1 MFAAKSPPKGKNK
14 EEWHMGW
21 WDFQP
26 LIEQLTPRRAEW
38 SNSSVIF
45 TPHPTQPT
53 ILARHFSSSKQF
65 NIPSPAPILAALT
78 DFDPPTII
86 SASPNDDWL
95 FAYFPGRGVPGAGC
109 LWFRGPEID
118 NWSLKDYWTL
128 PLGAGVVTASWL
140 GAPREWMADEHGSLL
155 RLPTRGPRTPVSYP
169 TLALVTQNHR
179 LTLCYVRNYIP
190 SLRMFSAPLNQ
201 YSVVHE
207 SSSMPTPEATDN
219 GGLLRLCV
227 TAAIGLGYDESSI
240 LVATRS
246 HIIPLPPGNPNTD
259 HFDMN
264 MSLDFGQSNAE
275 FTTHSEEI
283 YGEESIIEVS
293 EVRLQFDGIMMRLS
307 TQPLPPI
314 QNWEAQLTNLVFVCK
329 NPIVPELGVVHNE
342 ETRAAMFLVASFLDF
357 GDYSNLP
364 QSKIVCYSML
374 RHATPDIK
382 QSAWSCYQAGT
393 RTYTDGVLGFLIP
406 TKPLQGVDASL
417 LAGILDTS
425 GSFLAGKSKD
435 KEVQIGLTT
444 VLEIP
449 TLFEYDKEWEPSP
462 IFTSATKVGKEVP
475 IHAVFSPNEM
485 LLCTVSSTVRATQT
499 SVHTVPMRRASRAFK
514 ARFPSILPLS
524 FGLASAILSRK
535 STADFTHLLSLSTMP
550 MEEVGHILFQVLTIV
565 ETQSRGKLGT
575 LTWQTLGVA
584 LEVYRLRSL
593 RAKDE
598 DDRDNLTARWQTAHD
613 LCSLAACNATFEDC
627 KDSEG
632 PDFHAVWQFI
642 GICGWVVNF
651 IEKVMK
657 EAMLINATNKPL
669 SPSESDDLFGA
680 ESTIST
686 DHYEVPCLLHLVHP
700 RALVNLRQALSNVR
714 NFRNSL
720 GSLTTRGENSQ
731 IAKDVLIDLV
741 DCSGVDLNAL
751 DPLLDEFILKS
762 KGIEV
767 EETRRSFALCEPTTS
782 MEPQLQENIR
792 RLCESGVISKSR
804 LYVKPHELVDG
815 FENLSLEG
823 PRKEQYKDVV
833 SKGVLIKRQ
842 LCVRCL
848 RCDGLSEAA
857 KDGPRSGASSMSL
870 RWRAWERKWVPGC
883 VCGGSWLTAKT

>member
-26 LIEQLTPRRAEW
+26 LVEQLTPRRAEW

-53 ILARHFSSSKQF
+53 IQARHFSSSKQF

-78 DFDPPTII
+78 DFDPPTVI
-86 SASPNDDWL
+86 SVSPNDDWL
-95 FAYFPGRGVPGAGC
+95 FAYFPGRGVPGAAC
-109 LWFRGPEID
+109 LWCRGPEID
-118 NWSLKDYWTL
+118 SWKLKDHWTL
-128 PLGAGVVTASWL
+128 QLGAGVVTASWL
-140 GAPREWMADEHGSLL
+140 GAPRQWTADEHGSFL

-190 SLRMFSAPLNQ
+190 SLKMFSAPLNQ

-207 SSSMPTPEATDN
+207 NSSVPTPEATDN

-246 HIIPLPPGNPNTD
+246 HIIPLPPGNPDTD

-275 FTTHSEEI
+275 STSHSEEV

-293 EVRLQFDGIMMRLS
+293 EVRLQFDGIMMHLQ

-329 NPIVPELGVVHNE
+329 IPSVPELGVIQNE
-342 ETRAAMFLVASFLDF
+342 ETKAAMYLVASFLDF

-364 QSKIVCYSML
+364 QSKIVCYSMS
-374 RHATPDIK
+374 RHATPDTN
-382 QSAWSCYQAGT
+382 QSAWSCHQAGT
-393 RTYTDGVLGFLIP
+393 RTFTEGVLGFLAP
-406 TKPLQGVDASL
+406 TKPLQGVNASL
-417 LAGILDTS
+417 LVGILDTS
-425 GSFLAGKSKD
+425 GSFIAGQTKD
-435 KEVQIGLTT
+435 KEVRIGLTT

-449 TLFEYDKEWEPSP
+449 TLFEYDKEWESSP
-462 IFTSATKVGKEVP
+462 IFASATKVGKEVP

-485 LLCTVSSTVRATQT
+485 LLCTISSTVRATQT
-499 SVHTVPMRRASRAFK
+499 SVHTIPMRRASRAFK
-514 ARFPSILPLS
+514 ASILPLS
-524 FGLASAILSRK
+524 SGLASAILSRK
-535 STADFTHLLSLSTMP
+535 STADYTHLLSLSTMP

-598 DDRDNLTARWQTAHD
+598 NDRDNLTARWQTAHD
-613 LCSLAACNATFEDC
+613 LCSLAACNAAFEDC
-627 KDSEG
+627 RDQEG
-632 PDFHAVWQFI
+632 PDLHAVWQFI
-642 GICGWVVNF
+642 GICGWVINF
-651 IEKVMK
+651 VEKVMK
-657 EAMLINATNKPL
+657 EAMLINATNKP
-669 SPSESDDLFGA
+669 SSSETDDLFGA
-680 ESTIST
+680 ESIAST
-686 DHYEVPCLLHLVHP
+686 DHYEVPCLLHIVHP
-700 RALVNLRQALSNVR
+700 RALVNLKQALSNVR
-714 NFRNSL
+714 DFRSTL

-731 IAKDVLIDLV
+731 IAKDVLVDLV

-751 DPLLDEFILKS
+751 NPLLDEFILKS

-782 MEPQLQENIR
+782 MEPQLQENVK

-804 LYVKPHELVDG
+804 LYIKPHELIDG
-815 FENLSLEG
+815 FENLNLEG
-823 PRKEQYKDVV
+823 PRKEQDKDVV
-833 SKGVLIKRQ
+833 SKGVLMKRQ
-842 LCVRCL
+842 PCVRCL

-857 KDGPRSGASSMSL
+857 KDGTRSGAGSVSL
-870 RWRAWERKWVPGC
+870 RWRTWERKWVPGC
-883 VCGGSWLTAKT
+883 VCGGLWVTAKT

>member
-26 LIEQLTPRRAEW
+26 LVEKLTPRRAEW

-118 NWSLKDYWTL
+118 NWILKDYWTP

-140 GAPREWMADEHGSLL
+140 GAPREWTADEHGSFL
-155 RLPTRGPRTPVSYP
+155 RLPTRGPKTPVSYP
-169 TLALVTQNHR
+169 TLALVTQNHQ

-190 SLRMFSAPLNQ
+190 SLKMFSTPLNQ
-201 YSVVHE
+201 YSLVNE
-207 SSSMPTPEATDN
+207 NSSMPTPEATDN

-227 TAAIGLGYDESSI
+227 TAAIGLGYDG
-240 LVATRS
+240 AT
-246 HIIPLPPGNPNTD
+246 PDTD
-259 HFDMN
+259 QFDMN

-275 FTTHSEEI
+275 STTHSEEI

-307 TQPLPPI
+307 TQPLLPI
-314 QNWEAQLTNLVFVCK
+314 QNWESQLTNLVFVCK
-329 NPIVPELGVVHNE
+329 TPSAPELGVAQNE
-342 ETRAAMFLVASFLDF
+342 TKAAMYLVASFLDF

-374 RHATPDIK
+374 RHATPDTK
-382 QSAWSCYQAGT
+382 QSAWSCHQAGT
-393 RTYTDGVLGFLIP
+393 RTYTDGVLGFLVP

-417 LAGILDTS
+417 LVGILDTS
-425 GSFLAGKSKD
+425 GSFLAGKTKD
-435 KEVQIGLTT
+435 KEVRIGMTT
-444 VLEIP
+444 ILEIP

-475 IHAVFSPNEM
+475 IHAVLSPNEM
-485 LLCTVSSTVRATQT
+485 LLCTVSSMVRATQT
-499 SVHTVPMRRASRAFK
+499 SVHTVPIRRASRAFK
-514 ARFPSILPLS
+514 AGFPSILPLS
-524 FGLASAILSRK
+524 SGLASAILSRR

-550 MEEVGHILFQVLTIV
+550 MEEVSHILFQVLTIV
-565 ETQSRGKLGT
+565 ETQSRRKLGT

-584 LEVYRLRSL
+584 LEIYRFVIQRLLRSL

-598 DDRDNLTARWQTAHD
+598 NARDNLNARWQTAHD
-613 LCSLAACNATFEDC
+613 LCSLAACNAAFEDC
-627 KDSEG
+627 KDNDG
-632 PDFHAVWQFI
+632 PDFRAVWQFI

-657 EAMLINATNKPL
+657 EVMLINSTSKP
-669 SPSESDDLFGA
+669 SSETDDLFDA
-680 ESTIST
+680 ESPVST
-686 DHYEVPCLLHLVHP
+686 DHYEVPCLLHIVHP
-700 RALVNLRQALSNVR
+700 RALVNLKQALSNVR
-714 NFRNSL
+714 SFRSSL
-720 GSLTTRGENSQ
+720 GSITARGENSQ
-731 IAKDVLIDLV
+731 IAKDVLVDLV

-762 KGIEV
+762 KDIEV
-767 EETRRSFALCEPTTS
+767 EETRRSFASCEPTIS
-782 MEPQLQENIR
+782 MEPQLQANVR

-804 LYVKPHELVDG
+804 LYIKPHELIDG

-823 PRKEQYKDVV
+823 PRKEQDKDVV
-833 SKGVLIKRQ
+833 SKGVLMKRQ
-842 LCVRCL
+842 LCVQCL

-857 KDGPRSGASSMSL
+857 KDAPRSAKDAQRSGASSSD
-870 RWRAWERKWVPGC
+870 RWRTWERKWVPGC

>member
-26 LIEQLTPRRAEW
+26 LVEQLTPRRAEW

-53 ILARHFSSSKQF
+53 IQARHFSSSKQF
-65 NIPSPAPILAALT
+65 NIPSPALILAALT
-78 DFDPPTII
+78 DFDPPTVI
-86 SASPNDDWL
+86 SVSPNDDWL

-109 LWFRGPEID
+109 LWYRGPEID
-118 NWSLKDYWTL
+118 SWTLKDHWTL

-140 GAPREWMADEHGSLL
+140 GAPRQWTADEHGSFL

-190 SLRMFSAPLNQ
+190 SLKMFSAPLNQ

-207 SSSMPTPEATDN
+207 NSSVPTPEATDN

-275 FTTHSEEI
+275 STTHSEEV

-307 TQPLPPI
+307 TQPLPPV

-329 NPIVPELGVVHNE
+329 TPSVPDIQNE
-342 ETRAAMFLVASFLDF
+342 EIKAAMYLVASFLDF

-364 QSKIVCYSML
+364 QSKIVCYSMS
-374 RHATPDIK
+374 RHATPDTN
-382 QSAWSCYQAGT
+382 QSAWSCHQTGT
-393 RTYTDGVLGFLIP
+393 RTYTEGVLGFLAP
-406 TKPLQGVDASL
+406 TKPLQGVNASL
-417 LAGILDTS
+417 LVGILDTS
-425 GSFLAGKSKD
+425 GSFIAGKMKD
-435 KEVQIGLTT
+435 KEVRIGLTT
-444 VLEIP
+444 VLEVP

-485 LLCTVSSTVRATQT
+485 LLCTISSTVRATQT
-499 SVHTVPMRRASRAFK
+499 SVHTVPMRRASGAFK
-514 ARFPSILPLS
+514 ASIHPLS
-524 FGLASAILSRK
+524 SGLASAILSRK
-535 STADFTHLLSLSTMP
+535 STADYTHLLSLSTMA

-598 DDRDNLTARWQTAHD
+598 NDRDNLTARWQTAHD
-613 LCSLAACNATFEDC
+613 LCSLAACNAAFEDC
-627 KDSEG
+627 MDHDG
-632 PDFHAVWQFI
+632 LDFHAVWQFI
-642 GICGWVVNF
+642 GVCGWVVNF
-651 IEKVMK
+651 VEKVMK
-657 EAMLINATNKPL
+657 EAMLTNATNKP
-669 SPSESDDLFGA
+669 SSSETDDLFGA
-680 ESTIST
+680 ESIAST
-686 DHYEVPCLLHLVHP
+686 DHYEVPCLLHIVHP
-700 RALVNLRQALSNVR
+700 RALVNLKQALNNVR
-714 NFRNSL
+714 NFRSTL

-731 IAKDVLIDLV
+731 IARDVLVDLV

-782 MEPQLQENIR
+782 MEPRLQENVK

-804 LYVKPHELVDG
+804 LYIKPHELIDG

-823 PRKEQYKDVV
+823 PRKEQDKDVV
-833 SKGVLIKRQ
+833 SKGVLMKRQ
-842 LCVRCL
+842 PCVRCL

-857 KDGPRSGASSMSL
+857 KDGTRSGAGSVSL
-870 RWRAWERKWVPGC
+870 RWRTWERKWVPGC
-883 VCGGSWLTAKT
+883 VCGGLWVTAKT